1 MKRYLT
7 SIVALL
13 LCMAAAAQ
21 TEFRHITYK
30 EALSAA
36 KSENKLVF
44 LDFYTDWCGPC
55 KMMLR
60 DVFPQK
66 SVGEFMN
73 KTFVPVKVNAEKG
86 DGVELANKYKVKA
99 YPTFVIID
107 SNEKEAGRVVGSS
120 SAETFINK
128 LEQITDPSK
137 SPEIVKKKYED
148 GDRSAEVVRTYAG
161 ILMDELQQK
170 RTSRDEYTKKSFEI
184 SGIVQDYYAGLS
196 DADKV
201 KAENMFVYRQYTS
214 TPFCPAGRFMYEC
227 LGKFA
232 EPQKS
237 EIDSLRTVL
246 YDREVSLLLSGQS
259 EYNAENFKNLKK
271 EIKKLGLD
279 KQTDYSAAYAIIEG
293 ETNTDKAGYIAL
305 CEKNAG
311 KMTSDQQAY
320 LMESY
325 ASHFKD
331 CDTDTKKAAAKFL
344 RNHIGEQDYS
354 VMYFTAMQIGEL
366 EGKMSSH

>member
-1 MKRYLT
+1 MKKYLMT
-7 SIVALL
+7 IVAAL
-13 LCMAAAAQ
+13 LCIAATAQ

-30 EALSAA
+30 EALAAA
-36 KSENKLVF
+36 KSENKKVF

-73 KTFVPVKVNAEKG
+73 KNFVPVKVNAEK
-86 DGVELANKYKVKA
+86 DEGVELAKKYEVKA
-99 YPTFVIID
+99 YPTFVVID
-107 SNEKEAGRVVGSS
+107 SDEKEAGRVVGSS

-128 LEQITDPSK
+128 LEQITDPTK
-137 SPEIVKKKYED
+137 SPEIIKKKYAD

-170 RTSRDEYTKKSFEI
+170 RTSNDEYVKNVFDI
-184 SGIVQDYYAGLS
+184 SRLVQDYYMGLS

-201 KAENMFVYRQYTS
+201 KEENMFVYRQYTN
-214 TPFCPAGRFMYEC
+214 TPFCPAGRFLYESID
-227 LGKFA
+227 KFA

-237 EIDSLRTVL
+237 EADSLRNVF
-246 YDREVSLLLSGQS
+246 YDREVNLLLNGRS

-271 EIKKLGLD
+271 EMKKLGLD
-279 KQTDYSAAYAIIEG
+279 KNTDYSAAFALIEG
-293 ETNTDKAGYIAL
+293 EANTDKAGYIAL
-305 CEKNAG
+305 CEKHVN
-311 KMTSDQQAY
+311 KLTSDQQAY

-331 CDTDTKKAAAKFL
+331 CDADTKKAAAKFL
-344 RNHIGEQDYS
+344 RNHIGEQEFN

-366 EGKMSSH
+366 EGRGH